1 MIRLFIALNIPEDVK
16 LKLIE
21 IRNSVAGSN
30 YMWEVKEKLH
40 LTLKFIGDVPE
51 ASIESIAEEL
61 DFVQNYPSL
70 KSEIFNFDFF
80 FRDKKPAILLAGLKI
95 DQSIYKI
102 VDELNT
108 KLEKFSIQKEVKK
121 FNPHLTLLRIKN
133 DFGNN
138 FVNNFKNFTFEPIDF
153 TANSISL
160 IKSELYPSRSKYF
173 EIKNYKLKELEI

>member
-21 IRNSVAGSN
+21 IRDLVAGSN
-30 YMWEVKEKLH
+30 YKWEVKEKLH

-51 ASIESIAEEL
+51 ANIESIAEEL
-61 DFVQNYPSL
+61 TFIQSFQSL

-80 FRDKKPAILLAGLKI
+80 FRDKKPAILFARLKI
-95 DQSIYKI
+95 DPSIYKI

-108 KLEKFSIQKEVKK
+108 KLEKFSIQKEVKRFK
-121 FNPHLTLLRIKN
+121 PHLTLLRIKN
-133 DFGNN
+133 DLGNS

-153 TANSISL
+153 TADSISL
-160 IKSELYPSRSKYF
+160 FNSKLYPGGSKYF